1 VKGRHFIWLLTVL
14 MTCGQ
19 GGAARA
25 GGRKLSVLTTF
36 LPVYC
41 FALNVAGDLAVV
53 ENLLPPGVE
62 PHDFQFTPREMRKL
76 AAADV
81 VVMNGLHLESWL
93 TRVINQSDRAKVIV
107 EAAAGLQSELI
118 SESHLETDDLS
129 GRRSDGLANSHIWLD
144 PQLAEHAVTNIL
156 RAFQTADAANAAA
169 YARNARAYIARLQ
182 DLDTDLRAGLTPL
195 RGQPMVTFHD
205 AFPYFARRYG
215 LRIAGVIE
223 KVPDVQPSP
232 RYLAA
237 LGRIIQTQRV
247 RVIFTERQSS
257 PRLAAQIG
265 RDYHTAVAQLD
276 TLETGKFAPESYELG
291 MRNNLRVLEEYL
303 K

>member
-1 VKGRHFIWLLTVL
+1 MKWRHFFWLLTVL
-14 MTCGQ
+14 LACGR

-25 GGRKLSVLTTF
+25 EGRKLRVLTTF

-41 FALNVAGDLAVV
+41 FSVNVAGDLAEVD
-53 ENLLPPGVE
+53 NLLPPGVE
-62 PHDFQFTPREMRKL
+62 PHDFQFTPREIKKL

-81 VVMNGLHLESWL
+81 VVMNGLRLESWL
-93 TRVINQSDRAKVIV
+93 TRVIDQSGRGKVIV

-118 SESHLETDDLS
+118 SESHLESADGP
-129 GRRSDGLANSHIWLD
+129 GRRFDGLPNPHIWLD

-156 RAFQTADAANAAA
+156 SAFQTADPANAAA
-169 YARNARAYIARLQ
+169 YARNARAYVARLQ
-182 DLDTDLRAGLTPL
+182 DLDAGLRAGLVPL
-195 RGQPMVTFHD
+195 RGQSIVTFHD

-223 KVPDVQPSP
+223 KAPDVQPSP
-232 RYLAA
+232 RYLAT
-237 LGRIIQTQRV
+237 LGRIIQTERV

-257 PRLAAQIG
+257 PRLARQIG
-265 RDYHTAVAQLD
+265 RDYHVAVAQLD
-276 TLETGKFAPESYELG
+276 TLETGVLAPEFYELG